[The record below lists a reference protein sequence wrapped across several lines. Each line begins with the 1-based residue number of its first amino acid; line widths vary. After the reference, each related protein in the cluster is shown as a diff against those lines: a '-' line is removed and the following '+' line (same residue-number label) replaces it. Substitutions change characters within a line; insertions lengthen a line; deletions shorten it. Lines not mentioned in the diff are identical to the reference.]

1 MSTLVYLSLGANVGD
16 CARNI
21 REAITRLGA
30 LGRVVAASSFYETEP
45 VEFIDQDWFL
55 NCAVALET
63 KESPTQ
69 LMAALLQIEQQMI
82 DLLLENDSLQQR
94 LDNRQR
100 PSLSDLPEPRVPEKF
115 FIN

>member
-1 MSTLVYLSLGANVGD
+1 MNTAHL
-16 CARNI
+16 I
-21 REAITRLGA
+21 
-30 LGRVVAASSFYETEP
+30 
-45 VEFIDQDWFL
+45 
-55 NCAVALET
+55 
-63 KESPTQ
+63 TQ
-69 LMAALLQIEQQMI
+69 LLEIEKAIGKIDPATIRSMVFEAEESILQIEQQMI

>member
-1 MSTLVYLSLGANVGD
+1 MNTAHL
-16 CARNI
+16 I
-21 REAITRLGA
+21 
-30 LGRVVAASSFYETEP
+30 
-45 VEFIDQDWFL
+45 
-55 NCAVALET
+55 
-63 KESPTQ
+63 TQ
-69 LMAALLQIEQQMI
+69 LVEIEKAIGKIDPARIRSMVFEAEESILQIEQQMI